1 MNEKEQFDGFMRLA
15 ELRTLRAT
23 NRQSY
28 EWKVTF
34 GLWAVITAATLYL
47 KDRPVPLWL
56 GLCIIFVYAFF
67 WLRAVYVAHWRNN
80 EAAAFYI
87 ERAIAVLS
95 PGKEDLTVIDKKDVK
110 WMPWF
115 FGFLSEWGCLFQLL
129 TTTLLVYFFYL
140 MTNSGALPD
149 FLRAG

>member
-23 NRQSY
+23 NRQNY

-34 GLWAVITAATLYL
+34 GLWAVITAGTLYL
-47 KDRPVPLWL
+47 KDRPVSLWL
-56 GLCIIFVYAFF
+56 GPCIIFVYAFF
-67 WLRAVYVAHWRNN
+67 WLRAIYVAHLMDN
-80 EAAAFYI
+80 EAASFYI
-87 ERAIAVLS
+87 DSAIAVLA
-95 PGKEDLTVIDKKDVK
+95 PGHKIQDVK
-110 WMPWF
+110 VGVKLGWIPWL

-129 TTTLLVYFFYL
+129 TTALLVYFFYL
-140 MTNSGALPD
+140 MTNPGALPD